1 MAKWK
6 CEEKVDALYAGGR
19 PPLISSIHKRR
30 TRSVARAQ
38 ATVHKVLDQDDLIEL
53 ILQQRSDGD
62 PYNHF
67 RNEPS
72 GPAAV
77 NTSFLTAINRLRPSP
92 PNYDKCMRSVDTTMR
107 TLIANM
113 KMPQS
118 VRNPK
123 VLNIRKILQKVTA
136 SVAGVDESTCFPTL
150 CTWLITH
157 KGELVD
163 VKSINLT
170 IIDLSDKSENMNHFA
185 NVLRNGALA
194 TLTSLDLGYNQIGD
208 EGTKVFSTAL
218 SSGALANLT
227 KLDLTFN
234 QIGDEGMQAFST
246 AISSGSLGSLQF
258 LNLDGN
264 QISDAGMKSFSD
276 AIAMGSLASLQALWL
291 NGNQIGDE
299 GMKAFSSALSS
310 GALVLPKLAEVFV
323 LGNPGDKTGMKKAC
337 SARGIQCH
345 A

>member
-1 MAKWK
+1 M
-6 CEEKVDALYAGGR
+6 DALYAGGR
-19 PPLISSIHKRR
+19 PPLISSIRKHR

-38 ATVHKVLDQDDLIEL
+38 ATMHKVLDQYDLIEL

-72 GPAAV
+72 GPAVV

-163 VKSINLT
+163 VKSKSLTGRTLLDIQVTSSHRFRNLRQRC
-170 IIDLSDKSENMNHFA
+170 LLRHYHHMQ
-185 NVLRNGALA
+185 NVRC
-194 TLTSLDLGYNQIGD
+194 
-208 EGTKVFSTAL
+208 
-218 SSGALANLT
+218 
-227 KLDLTFN
+227 
-234 QIGDEGMQAFST
+234 
-246 AISSGSLGSLQF
+246 
-258 LNLDGN
+258 
-264 QISDAGMKSFSD
+264 
-276 AIAMGSLASLQALWL
+276 
-291 NGNQIGDE
+291 
-299 GMKAFSSALSS
+299 
-310 GALVLPKLAEVFV
+310 VL
-323 LGNPGDKTGMKKAC
+323 
-337 SARGIQCH
+337 
-345 A
+345 